1 MGNDNIPI
9 LELINVS
16 AGTHGK
22 ETLKDCS
29 LNVFKAEQWALLG
42 DSDSGKNTL
51 LQLLYGK
58 ATIRKGEIN
67 FNFARSYLAATPT
80 GTLRTATDLIAL
92 LSFKHQFKN
101 KANVQQ
107 FYYQQRY
114 NSFDVEDSRSVSD
127 YLKSIKTVSE
137 NPYWTIPK
145 VLDLFK
151 LDRLSHKPC
160 ITLSNGE
167 SRRLMLAAT
176 LLKNPVLLLLDHPMV
191 GLDVETRRNFN
202 AIMDRITGS
211 GIQVMM
217 ATTPDEVPTAINRI
231 AIFKEGQLEKK
242 GNRTLIRSQHEV
254 PSHFPPPN
262 LNQQIKELLAT
273 HEIPVFKTIVGM
285 RDVHVNYGDKMILE
299 NINWEIKQGERWV
312 LSGHNGAGKSTLL
325 SLITADNPQAYS
337 NSIVLFDRKRG
348 SGESIWQIKKEI
360 GFVSPELHQYFATSQ
375 SCLQVVC
382 SGFFDTI
389 GLFRTCLP
397 EQTTL
402 AKQWM
407 EALHVSHLAQVKF
420 NRISIKEQRLCLL
433 ARALVKCPTLLIL
446 DEPCQGLDKAD
457 KEYIKEL
464 IDEICK
470 IEKTTL
476 IYVSHYQDDI
486 PSCVNMHLQLEG
498 GRIKK
503 QPNYE

>member
-1 MGNDNIPI
+1 MMGNDNIPI

-92 LSFKHQFKN
+92 LSVKHQFKN

-160 ITLSNGE
+160 ITL
-167 SRRLMLAAT
+167 
-176 LLKNPVLLLLDHPMV
+176 
-191 GLDVETRRNFN
+191 
-202 AIMDRITGS
+202 
-211 GIQVMM
+211 
-217 ATTPDEVPTAINRI
+217 
-231 AIFKEGQLEKK
+231 
-242 GNRTLIRSQHEV
+242 
-254 PSHFPPPN
+254 
-262 LNQQIKELLAT
+262 
-273 HEIPVFKTIVGM
+273 
-285 RDVHVNYGDKMILE
+285 
-299 NINWEIKQGERWV
+299 
-312 LSGHNGAGKSTLL
+312 
-325 SLITADNPQAYS
+325 
-337 NSIVLFDRKRG
+337 
-348 SGESIWQIKKEI
+348 
-360 GFVSPELHQYFATSQ
+360 
-375 SCLQVVC
+375 
-382 SGFFDTI
+382 
-389 GLFRTCLP
+389 
-397 EQTTL
+397 
-402 AKQWM
+402 
-407 EALHVSHLAQVKF
+407 
-420 NRISIKEQRLCLL
+420 
-433 ARALVKCPTLLIL
+433 
-446 DEPCQGLDKAD
+446 
-457 KEYIKEL
+457 
-464 IDEICK
+464 
-470 IEKTTL
+470 
-476 IYVSHYQDDI
+476 
-486 PSCVNMHLQLEG
+486 
-498 GRIKK
+498 
-503 QPNYE
+503 